1 MKCGDWSRVG
11 VLVGASIGLAC
22 ANPCERLCD
31 AYYDLSLRCTLL
43 CYPYQGGGEAVCH
56 ESGPSSEVQPTPP
69 DENYQIQ
76 QTEYQVQQCQADYAE
91 LKPASG
97 GEPSEAASCQAWV
110 PTLESLLDQYNAARD
125 DLARGA
131 LCDEFYRY
139 QAQMNLSE

>member
-1 MKCGDWSRVG
+1 MKGGFWLRWGVG
-11 VLVGASIGLAC
+11 VLTLLGLGC

-31 AYYDLSLRCTLL
+31 AYYDLNLRCTLL

-56 ESGPSSEVQPTPP
+56 DDGTSTELVPTPP

-97 GEPSEAASCQAWV
+97 GQPSEAASCQTWV
-110 PTLESLLDQYNAARD
+110 PTLESLLEQYNAAGD

-139 QAQMNLSE
+139 QAQMNLP